1 MIAPSSLAI
10 ILRDAPFP
18 GATFTVTPGD
28 VALDLVVDGVTI
40 TFCEG
45 AWFAA
50 ERRTTPAHLSFAST
64 PTAEQVHTEI
74 RRVLALLTDPPK
86 PVRLARMEPGDLYG
100 VLIVDPFP
108 GAADLRL
115 DKTGLHF
122 TVGGV
127 AVRFDGEA
135 FYAPRYHVRST
146 LPHPSATNAQGVHA
160 EIHRVLALV
169 MGAGEPDA
177 LQDRLTNEIDR
188 LTDVEAQLAQVTAER
203 DAERIRWGDQIQDRD
218 TRIRALEVERDRLLI
233 SEDTLSKIA
242 AAIAIPAL
250 EPYDDALSMVKR
262 LVDGYAVV
270 SQRLVGAQKE
280 VAERDATIDEL
291 RTALESIAANVGL
304 VGSDQ
309 WAVGELVG
317 KVGEATARADKAED
331 RLRRDDDLRSAIAI
345 AVGLDGSAS
354 LALILDTVTRDRPGR
369 EISRLSGLLD
379 VLAAPVAFGERR
391 LSTAERAEWALRRW
405 LAEGKEC
412 SARMAQLIEAEVM
425 LDVLGVPAYAA
436 VPSDDPGDAS
446 EALTLPE
453 RLRLH
458 FGARS

>member
-1 MIAPSSLAI
+1 MITPSSLAI
-10 ILRDAPFP
+10 ILQGAPFP
-18 GATFTVTPGD
+18 GATFTVTPGGA
-28 VALDLVVDGVTI
+28 ALDLAIGDKTI

-50 ERRTTPAHLSFAST
+50 ERRTTPAHLSFAAT
-64 PTAEQVHTEI
+64 PTAEQGHAEI
-74 RRVLALLTDPPK
+74 RRVLA
-86 PVRLARMEPGDLYG
+86 V
-100 VLIVDPFP
+100 
-108 GAADLRL
+108 
-115 DKTGLHF
+115 
-122 TVGGV
+122 
-127 AVRFDGEA
+127 
-135 FYAPRYHVRST
+135 
-146 LPHPSATNAQGVHA
+146 
-160 EIHRVLALV
+160 V

-177 LQDRLTNEIDR
+177 LQDRITDEIDR
-188 LTDVEAQLAQVTAER
+188 RKDVEAQLAQVTAER

-262 LVDGYAVV
+262 LVDAHAIV

-317 KVGEATARADKAED
+317 KVGEATARADKVED

-379 VLAAPVAFGERR
+379 VLAAPVSFGERR

-405 LAEGKEC
+405 LTEGKEC
-412 SARMAQLIEAEVM
+412 SARMAQLIDAEVL
-425 LDVLGVPAYAA
+425 LDCMGVPAYAA

-446 EALTLPE
+446 EALTVAE

>member
-1 MIAPSSLAI
+1 MTYRVDRAIQDHSWRQDAAATGATKPAPSWEQTKEDCVGPDL
-10 ILRDAPFP
+10 PP
-18 GATFTVTPGD
+18 P
-28 VALDLVVDGVTI
+28 LDLN
-40 TFCEG
+40 
-45 AWFAA
+45 A
-50 ERRTTPAHLSFAST
+50 E
-64 PTAEQVHTEI
+64 
-74 RRVLALLTDPPK
+74 
-86 PVRLARMEPGDLYG
+86 LAR
-100 VLIVDPFP
+100 
-108 GAADLRL
+108 
-115 DKTGLHF
+115 
-122 TVGGV
+122 
-127 AVRFDGEA
+127 
-135 FYAPRYHVRST
+135 
-146 LPHPSATNAQGVHA
+146 VHA
-160 EIHRVLALV
+160 ESER
-169 MGAGEPDA
+169 
-177 LQDRLTNEIDR
+177 LQDR
-188 LTDVEAQLAQVTAER
+188 LTDVEAQLAQVIR
-203 DAERIRWGDQIQDRD
+203 DHDAERVRWGDHVQQRDRQ
-218 TRIRALEVERDRLLI
+218 IRALEVERDRLLI

-280 VAERDATIDEL
+280 VAEVSVERDD
-291 RTALESIAANVGL
+291 
-304 VGSDQ
+304 
-309 WAVGELVG
+309 
-317 KVGEATARADKAED
+317 ATARADKVED
-331 RLRRDDDLRSAIAI
+331 RLRRDDDLRSAIAV

-379 VLAAPVAFGERR
+379 VLAAPVTFGERH

-405 LAEGKEC
+405 LAEGNEC

-425 LDVLGVPAYAA
+425 LDCMGVPAYAA